1 MGGMRP
7 LPSQTTE
14 VTATAAVNKYF
25 VRFGCPF
32 QIFTDRGRNFESK
45 LFTAVC
51 NLLEMHKV
59 CTTPYRP
66 SANGQVEPT
75 LMDSFRCYIDK
86 AQDCWDKYLA
96 QIAGALRSVVN
107 RHSGFTAN
115 ELMLDRE
122 VSTSAIL
129 MYRLHLQE
137 SPVNLGTYVVDLE
150 DTV

>member
-1 MGGMRP
+1 
-7 LPSQTTE
+7 
-14 VTATAAVNKYF
+14 
-25 VRFGCPF
+25 
-32 QIFTDRGRNFESK
+32 
-45 LFTAVC
+45 
-51 NLLEMHKV
+51 
-59 CTTPYRP
+59 
-66 SANGQVEPT
+66 
-75 LMDSFRCYIDK
+75 MDSFRCYIDK

-107 RHSGFTAN
+107 SHSGFTAN

-122 VSTSAIL
+122 VSTSASL